1 MSYHVVFSAQA
12 KKSIKKLDRHV
23 YTTIIAWIRKN
34 LEGCSNPRIHGK
46 PLTANRSGQ

>member
-23 YTTIIAWIRKN
+23 YTTIIAWIRKT
-34 LEGCSNPRIHGK
+34 SKDAVIHGFME
-46 PLTANRSGQ
+46 NH